1 MSGRSRGA
9 RFGGNEEMF
18 SSRRARSAEQRSPL
32 EPYLDEGRSLISDS
46 RTVTAHLYL

>member
-1 MSGRSRGA
+1 MPGRPRGA

-18 SSRRARSAEQRSPL
+18 SSRRARSAEQRCLL
-32 EPYLDEGRSLISDS
+32 EPYGIEGRSLISDS